1 MINSSRSTLFVCLI
15 ISLSWLVLSLPTWA
29 QKDMGGIV
37 GTVKDS
43 SGAVVP
49 SADVAVT
56 DVERGETFKA
66 TTNDSGGFVAS
77 PLHVG
82 RYKVMVTKPGF
93 KQAVSETLELDVQG
107 RVAVNIT
114 LQVGQ
119 VTES

>member
-77 PLHVG
+77 PLH
-82 RYKVMVTKPGF
+82 RF
-93 KQAVSETLELDVQG
+93 
-107 RVAVNIT
+107 
-114 LQVGQ
+114 
-119 VTES
+119 